1 MEISSLKRDSATI
14 EAGQWVGEIPGM
26 GDLRLKVRGSGSA
39 VYTATLSRLSR
50 AVERSERNR
59 DGSLKTEAAT
69 RVMGTAM
76 HQAILLDWSGIT
88 DNGKSVPYDSA
99 TALEWLTSPDYRP
112 FLDAVVFA
120 ASVVENG
127 RAQTE
132 EDLEKN

>member
-1 MEISSLKRDSATI
+1 MDISSVKRDSAAI
-14 EAGQWVGEIPGM
+14 EAGQWVGDIPGM
-26 GDLRLKVRGSGSA
+26 GTLRLKVRGSGSA

-50 AVERSERNR
+50 AVERAERNR

-76 HQAILLDWSGIT
+76 HQAVLLDWDGLT
-88 DNGKSVPYDSA
+88 DNGKPVPYDKEL
-99 TALEWLTSPDYRP
+99 ALTMLTSPDYRP

-127 RAQTE
+127 REQIE
-132 EDLEKN
+132 EDLGKN